1 MHQQNDPYA
10 LQESLALLFDA
21 DAADRRDW
29 LERITPAELE
39 WYYANGYIQ

>member
-1 MHQQNDPYA
+1 MNQLSDLFT
-10 LQESLALLFDA
+10 LQESMAILFDA
-21 DAADRRDW
+21 DAVDRRDW